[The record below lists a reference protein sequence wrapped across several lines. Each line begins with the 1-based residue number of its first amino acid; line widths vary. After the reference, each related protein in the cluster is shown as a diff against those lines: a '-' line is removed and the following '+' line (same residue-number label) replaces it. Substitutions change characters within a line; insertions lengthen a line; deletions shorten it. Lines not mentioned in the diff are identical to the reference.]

1 MIDAIE
7 QEQRK
12 LSDVLDIIA
21 EENGSDSDM
30 ADGSDDDGES
40 NEELA
45 RLYRVARRS
54 EYVLGFFG
62 NLQPDHAN
70 FLRKRISKQKF
81 E

>member
-12 LSDVLDIIA
+12 LKHIYDTIE

-30 ADGSDDDGES
+30 ADGSDDGES

-45 RLYRVARRS
+45 RLYRAARRS
-54 EYVLGFFG
+54 EYVEGY
-62 NLQPDHAN
+62 
-70 FLRKRISKQKF
+70 F
-81 E
+81 EEAATG